1 MRIPI
6 NIIATLILSLCWN
19 AGFVLSV
26 NLTLDLINIYVGTNH
41 EM

>member
-1 MRIPI
+1 MRITI
-6 NIIATLILSLCWN
+6 NIIATFILPLCCN

-26 NLTLDLINIYVGTNH
+26 NLTLDLINMYVGTNR